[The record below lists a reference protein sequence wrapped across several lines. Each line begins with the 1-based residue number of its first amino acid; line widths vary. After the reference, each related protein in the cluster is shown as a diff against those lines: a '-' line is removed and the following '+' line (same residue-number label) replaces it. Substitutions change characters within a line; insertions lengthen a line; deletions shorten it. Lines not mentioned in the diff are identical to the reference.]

1 MRFFGRRVERCL
13 IVDVYNA
20 PRRVGADSSKS
31 DYASSILRSVCQ
43 LIKARPLPRIWGLG
57 GARLALI
64 QAGTLYAGLMMLG
77 NFFNAGG

>member
-1 MRFFGRRVERCL
+1 MRAACEARARVLMYRLEESQMRFFGRRVERCL

-43 LIKARPLPRIWGLG
+43 LIKARPLPRIWWTWRRRAWL
-57 GARLALI
+57 
-64 QAGTLYAGLMMLG
+64 
-77 NFFNAGG
+77 